1 MRWWH
6 RFGGQLVWANQF
18 YLSAMRAQSHN
29 ALGQA
34 GLLIGREHLVRLDA
48 PEVSKRVA
56 MDDVARAVSAMPPI
70 ARALVEAA
78 GHRVEGMFLTRAVPE
93 CQ

>member
-1 MRWWH
+1 
-6 RFGGQLVWANQF
+6 
-18 YLSAMRAQSHN
+18 MRAQSHN

-56 MDDVARAVSAMPPI
+56 LDDVARALAEMPPI
-70 ARALVEAA
+70 ARALAEAA
-78 GHRVEGMFLTRAVPE
+78 GHRVEGIFLTRAVPE